1 MRNLVVRKLFQG
13 GEGLEG
19 LNERKYGGQN
29 GMEMEN
35 KKRYLQ

>member
-1 MRNLVVRKLFQG
+1 MRNLVARKLFQG

-29 GMEMEN
+29 EMEN